1 MECSCCLQSSSKFHQ
16 SLDEMDFQKSIHQAV
31 LEKNFDKVQKFVEKG
46 HVNQQDQSGF
56 TPLLYAVG
64 KQGDLRMARLL
75 LENGANPNLH
85 TRIGRV
91 SCLHRAVLAGNAEIV
106 KLLLEFGA
114 DSGAVDLDNRTV
126 YDCLEAISNDQ
137 SREMILALL

>member
-1 MECSCCLQSSSKFHQ
+1 
-16 SLDEMDFQKSIHQAV
+16 MDFQKSIHQAV
-31 LEKNFDKVQKFVEKG
+31 LAKNYDKVKKSIKKG
-46 HVNQQDQSGF
+46 HVNQLDQSGF

-64 KQGDLRMARLL
+64 KQGDLQMARIL
-75 LENGANPNLH
+75 LENGANPNSH

-114 DSGAVDLDNRTV
+114 DSTAVDLDDRTV
-126 YDCLEAISNDQ
+126 YDCLKSISDEQ
-137 SREMILALL
+137 IRKLILALL